1 MVGGDYKM
9 IIGICGLIGSGKDTT
24 ADYLVNVHQYRRD
37 SYANTLKDVVSAVF
51 GWPRDMLEGRTKHS
65 REWREQVDAWW
76 ATRLGMPDLTPRYV
90 LQYWGTDVLRNH
102 FHNDIWIASMENK
115 LRTMQ
120 DDIVISDCRFPNEI
134 KSIKN
139 AGGLVIRVQRGPDP
153 EWFVNTAD
161 YFKGKCDLPD
171 NLPHASEWSWVGTEF
186 DAVLDNNGTMDSLFQ
201 QVNDLVQDHQVS
213 KVARAA

>member
-1 MVGGDYKM
+1 M

-37 SYANTLKDVVSAVF
+37 SFASTLKDVVSAVF
-51 GWPRDMLEGRTKHS
+51 GWPREMLEGRTKHS
-65 REWREQVDAWW
+65 REWREQVDIWW
-76 ATRLGMPDLTPRYV
+76 ATRLGIPELTPRYV

-115 LRTMQ
+115 MRTMQ
-120 DDIVISDCRFPNEI
+120 DDVVISDCRFPNEI

-153 EWFVNTAD
+153 EWFLNTAA
-161 YFKGKCDLPD
+161 YFNGQGNLPD
-171 NLPHASEWSWVGTEF
+171 NLPHASEWSWVGTAF

-201 QVNDLVQDHQVS
+201 QVNDLVRDHQDA
-213 KVARAA
+213 KVAQAA

>member
-1 MVGGDYKM
+1 M

-37 SYANTLKDVVSAVF
+37 SYANTLKDVVSTVF

-90 LQYWGTDVLRNH
+90 LQYWGTDVLRNY
-102 FHNDIWIASMENK
+102 FHNDIWIACMENK

-153 EWFVNTAD
+153 DWFVNTTD
-161 YFKGKCDLPD
+161 YFNGKCDLPD
-171 NLPHASEWSWVGTEF
+171 NLPHASEWSWAGTEF
-186 DAVLDNNGTMDSLFQ
+186 DAVLDNNGTMDNLFR

-213 KVARAA
+213 RVAQAA

>member
-1 MVGGDYKM
+1 M

-37 SYANTLKDVVSAVF
+37 SYASTLKDVVSAVF

-65 REWREQVDAWW
+65 REWREQVDTWW
-76 ATRLGMPDLTPRYV
+76 SNRLGMPDLTPRYV

-102 FHNDIWIASMENK
+102 FHNDIWIACMENK

-153 EWFVNTAD
+153 DWFVNTTD
-161 YFKGKCDLPD
+161 YFNGKCDLPE
-171 NLPHASEWSWVGTEF
+171 NLPHASEWSWAGTEF
-186 DAVLDNNGTMDSLFQ
+186 DAVLDNNGTMDNLFQ

-213 KVARAA
+213 RVAQAA